1 MVSFAQAP
9 SGQGPFRVILDRG
22 SQRRTSTHFRFASKA
37 DVNSPF
43 PHVAKGQQRLY
54 TLLTP

>member
-1 MVSFAQAP
+1 MQSRFHTT
-9 SGQGPFRVILDRG
+9 SVILDRG

-54 TLLTP
+54 ALLTP